1 MKFTSL
7 EPFLSERVD
16 IAGGIVAVTIAN
28 VNRGKGSK
36 AFSLEDFLVVKRS
49 MQDADKKE
57 LTKDELE
64 ALHLK
69 TFILSMGGRLQ

>member
-36 AFSLEDFLVVKRS
+36 AFSLEDFLVVKMS
-49 MQDADKKE
+49 M
-57 LTKDELE
+57 
-64 ALHLK
+64 
-69 TFILSMGGRLQ
+69 